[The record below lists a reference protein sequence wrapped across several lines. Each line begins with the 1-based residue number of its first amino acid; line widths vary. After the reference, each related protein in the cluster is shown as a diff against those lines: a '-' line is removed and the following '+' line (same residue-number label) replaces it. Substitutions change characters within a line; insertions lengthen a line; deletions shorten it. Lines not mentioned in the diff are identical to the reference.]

1 MPKPRPSG
9 GKGSS
14 RWSSSQISPAV
25 GGSSPASRLSAVD
38 LPQPEGPRN
47 VTSSPPRTSSVKSS
61 RTFLAPKC
69 LVRRKRRFPIIRLE
83 LLDALRADL
92 LVPAVHR
99 GDQLFDRQLR
109 DDLVL
114 LLHVRVL
121 GSPVLLHELLDVE
134 RRLVQRR
141 RLDRR
146 ADEGL
151 PRERLLIGAP
161 HELHEIEDD

>member
-1 MPKPRPSG
+1 MPKPRRSG
-9 GKGSS
+9 GRASS
-14 RWSSSQISPAV
+14 RSSSSQISPEV
-25 GGSSPASRLSAVD
+25 GGSKPASRFSAVD

-47 VTSSPPRTSSVKSS
+47 VTSSPPRTSRAKSS

-69 LVRRKRRFPIIRLE
+69 LVSRKRRRPIIRLE

-99 GDQLFDRQLR
+99 GDQLFHRQLR

-114 LLHVRVL
+114 LLHVGVL
-121 GSPVLLHELLDVE
+121 GPPVLLHELLDVRRGAIE
-134 RRLVQRR
+134 RG

-146 ADEGL
+146 PD
-151 PRERLLIGAP
+151 ERLPG
-161 HELHEIEDD
+161 